1 MDMSLYIFII
11 VCCFFTLIH
20 FVIHRYKIKQM
31 FNEIQSLRSEQEKL
45 NFRLYVTEKK
55 QKILQENKLS

>member
-1 MDMSLYIFII
+1 MDMPLYIFIT
-11 VCCFFTLIH
+11 VCCLFTLIH

-31 FNEIQSLRSEQEKL
+31 SNEIQSLRFEQEKL

-55 QKILQENKLS
+55 QKILQEKKIS